1 MFEKKRATSFTIN
14 SRDPI
19 PDPPGHEIKR
29 ELRPPPKVYSP
40 YRDCCGYSP
49 AKIQKMMEEKKKY
62 EMECQRI
69 KDQSDIARFEARLKG
84 IRPEE
89 LPEVPVIPIPP
100 ASVDYDL
107 LRTFDPPSATR
118 FYDVITPNVRPKSEL
133 RQQRERRH
141 KDKDMAH
148 GCLACC
154 PDHYNGVKAR
164 TRPATRNGR
173 QLQRE
178 TRPITPNKR
187 DELPLQMNQAY
198 WNVMDELSVPV
209 RPKTVY
215 REYRKPAQFSKMRT
229 GPRPAGIPICVND
242 LIESRARGQAK
253 FEEQMNKRRDREL
266 FEREKTLHER
276 TMTSRRLMNELQ
288 TRTRDLAAQSG
299 QRWAIYGTGS
309 VSEVDKEAQMLK
321 ERYYMS
327 PEDKEAMEELNR
339 IDERMRQERQAKKRP
354 TDEMELLLEQS
365 SMRRKRQ

>member
-1 MFEKKRATSFTIN
+1 MFEKKRPTSFTIN

-62 EMECQRI
+62 EMECERI
-69 KDQSDIARFEARLKG
+69 KTESDIARFEARLKG

-100 ASVDYDL
+100 PSVDYDV

-118 FYDVITPNVRPKSEL
+118 FYDVISPNVRPKSEL
-133 RQQRERRH
+133 KRKREARH
-141 KDKDMAH
+141 IERNMAH
-148 GCLACC
+148 GCPKCC
-154 PDHYNGVKAR
+154 PERYNSVKAR

-173 QLQRE
+173 QIQRE
-178 TRPITPNKR
+178 NRPMTPNKR

-198 WNVMDELSVPV
+198 WNVLDETSVPV
-209 RPKTVY
+209 RPRTVY
-215 REYRKPAQFSKMRT
+215 REHRKPVQFSKLRT
-229 GPRPAGIPICVND
+229 GPRPGGIPICVND

-253 FEEQMNKRRDREL
+253 FEERMNKRRDREL

-276 TMTSRRLMNELQ
+276 TQTSRRLMNELQ
-288 TRTRDLAAQSG
+288 TRTRDIAAQSG
-299 QRWAIYGTGS
+299 QRWALYGTGS
-309 VSEVDKEAQMLK
+309 ISESEKAANELK

-327 PEDKEAMEELNR
+327 AEDKEALEELNR
-339 IDERMRQERQAKKRP
+339 IDERLRQERQAKKRP
-354 TDEMELLLEQS
+354 TEEMELLLEQS
-365 SMRRKRQ
+365 GIRRRKQ